1 MSRQQPPA
9 SLARRVWPALA
20 VAGASAAFITALDH
34 PTQFVADT
42 VSLTGSQDAG
52 VPTTLVGAVGAVTP
66 LNPGVA
72 TTISAIPVAATPTP
86 TKVITTKVTTPVAAA
101 PTGGACTGQPINGP
115 VVQTRWGPVQVQ
127 AQLTDAKVVCN
138 AIALQTPN
146 SHNRSVQINS
156 YAKPILHKRAV
167 AAGSA
172 RFNAVSGA
180 TISSRGYIASL
191 QYILDHA

>member
-1 MSRQQPPA
+1 MSQQQPPA
-9 SLARRVWPALA
+9 SLARRIWPAVA

-52 VPTTLVGAVGAVTP
+52 TPTTLVAAIVPIAPV
-66 LNPGVA
+66 NPAVA
-72 TTISAIPVAATPTP
+72 TTIPAIPVSVPKTPTSTTVATP
-86 TKVITTKVTTPVAAA
+86 AAA
-101 PTGGACTGQPINGP
+101 AAAGACNTQPINGP

-127 AQLTDAKVVCN
+127 AQLTADKVVCN
-138 AIALQTPN
+138 AIALQTPD
-146 SHNRSVQINS
+146 SHNRSVQINA

-167 AAGSA
+167 AAGNAQFS
-172 RFNAVSGA
+172 AVSGA
-180 TISSRGYIASL
+180 TITSRGYMMSL